1 MRAYALHRKES
12 GLPGQ
17 SHGAVRKAIDR
28 ETLVESVSY
37 NARNKVSID
46 FEVADREWAN
56 RTDPAQV
63 REPGVAKGRFSD
75 GEDRTGQGGL
85 FPDMRPPA
93 DPADQNK
100 GPSLKTAQA
109 VKLSF
114 QARLTQLDFEERSG
128 KLCQVDRVKVE
139 AFRTARL
146 VRDKVLNV
154 ADRIGAPL
162 AAETDAHAC
171 REMLIRELNVA
182 LEELAEAGSKEY
194 SN

>member
-1 MRAYALHRKES
+1 MRAYARHRKEL

-17 SHGAVRKAIDR
+17 SHGAVRKAIER
-28 ETLVESVSY
+28 ETLVGSVSY
-37 NARNKVSID
+37 DGRGRAMID
-46 FEVADREWAN
+46 FELADEEWAN

-75 GEDRTGQGGL
+75 GEDRTGEPTL
-85 FPDMRPPA
+85 FPDMRPLPA
-93 DPADQNK
+93 QQDKNT

-114 QARLTQLDFEERSG
+114 QARLTQLDYEERSG

-146 VRDKVLNV
+146 VRDKILNI

-162 AAETDAHAC
+162 AAESDPHSC
-171 REMLIRELNVA
+171 REMLLRELNVA
-182 LEELAEAGSKEY
+182 LEELAEAGNQEY
-194 SN
+194 KS